1 MKFLLSAGEAS
12 GDTYG
17 AQLIESLRQLAPS
30 SGQSSPA
37 FFGMGGEK
45 MRAAGC
51 EVLVHANEVAVVGL
65 VEVLTHLPGIR
76 RRFKHLVAEAARRRP
91 DAAILIDFPDFN
103 LRLARELHKLGIPVF
118 YFVSPQ
124 IWAWRTGRV
133 KQIQKYVRKMIVIFP
148 FEQEFYRRHGV
159 EVSYVGHPLA
169 YVDSPQI
176 SHAEFAA
183 EHGLDPEKQW
193 IALLPGSRHK
203 EVRLNL
209 PVMLQAAQ
217 LLGQDYEFILPV
229 ASTLK
234 AEWLREQMELSV
246 PQQNTSAAKAGI
258 LTGSDRRPEGLL
270 HPVTEDDKKDQ
281 HGPQDLLYPVNEG
294 GSEHITTQGLKP
306 QSEDNL
312 DAALKGR
319 SSTRDSLRSSIGKS
333 YGEKNHG
340 ANSSRPKI
348 TLTDNA
354 RAAMMHARASV
365 VASGTATVEAAL
377 SGTPFVVVYRLAPL
391 TWFLGRRLVKLDTFA
406 MPNLIAGRKIVP
418 ELIQA
423 GFTAEAVVRELNE
436 ILPDGPARQQMEA
449 ALKMV
454 QDRLRDGQTIG
465 EGQQIELPA
474 LRASR
479 EILASLK
486 LGSHK

>member
-1 MKFLLSAGEAS
+1 MNFLLSAGEAS

-17 AQLIESLRQLAPS
+17 AQLIESLRQLAS
-30 SGQSSPA
+30 SSEKQRSEQATPT

-51 EVLVHANEVAVVGL
+51 DLLVHANEVAVVGL
-65 VEVLTHLPGIR
+65 VEVVRHLPDIR

-103 LRLARELHKLGIPVF
+103 LRLARELHGLAIPVF

-169 YVDSPQI
+169 YVPQPQI
-176 SHAEFAA
+176 TRKEFAA
-183 EHGLDPEKQW
+183 QYGLDPAKEW
-193 IALLPGSRHK
+193 IALLPGSRKK
-203 EVRLNL
+203 ELAFNIER
-209 PVMLQAAQ
+209 MLFAAEELQ
-217 LLGQDYEFILPV
+217 TEIGGFEFILPV
-229 ASTLK
+229 ASTLNK
-234 AEWLREQMELSV
+234 EWLLHKLYRDW
-246 PQQNTSAAKAGI
+246 AAPI
-258 LTGSDRRPEGLL
+258 R
-270 HPVTEDDKKDQ
+270 
-281 HGPQDLLYPVNEG
+281 
-294 GSEHITTQGLKP
+294 
-306 QSEDNL
+306 
-312 DAALKGR
+312 
-319 SSTRDSLRSSIGKS
+319 
-333 YGEKNHG
+333 
-340 ANSSRPKI
+340 I

-354 RAAMMHARASV
+354 HASLMHARAAV

-377 SGTPFVVVYRLAPL
+377 SGTPFVVIYRLAPL
-391 TWFLGRRLVKLDTFA
+391 TWILGRRLVKLDTFA
-406 MPNLIAGRKIVP
+406 MPNLIAGKKIVP
-418 ELIQA
+418 ELIQS
-423 GFTAEAVVRELNE
+423 GFTAETVFRELKA
-436 ILPDGPARQQMEA
+436 IIPDGPARQQMQD

-454 QDRLRDGQTIG
+454 QAQLHDS
-465 EGQQIELPA
+465 QQADPPT

-486 LGSHK
+486 TG